1 MVLMNTLYFVLCIK
15 LEMESFKLISCIK
28 SNEITHNFRDTFK
41 LIHILISCSRSAKPQ
56 LPLHGFFIIYPMS
69 TIRRYDPLTINPSQ
83 SLCDDLVYTEVC
95 VLFHPLDVIGGDV
108 QFLQLFHHLSPTARC
123 KRQRLQQIADWLIDW
138 IDYHVIDCLCCF
150 TSLRWYIALNHKHKL
165 Y

>member
-1 MVLMNTLYFVLCIK
+1 MKLLITSEILSSLYIYYYPVVG
-15 LEMESFKLISCIK
+15 
-28 SNEITHNFRDTFK
+28 
-41 LIHILISCSRSAKPQ
+41 
-56 LPLHGFFIIYPMS
+56 LPNLSGPFMGFFIIYPMS